1 MNIERLGPIAVVDRY
16 DVVICGGGPSGIP
29 AALAAARSGAR
40 VLLLESTGQLGGVGT
55 SAGVTSL
62 LGGRT
67 REDGRPCVGGI
78 FREISDEL
86 IARGGGVDPA
96 AIPNEMYQPFG
107 WAAGDLA
114 VGFYFEPH
122 SMVCLLDEKMIEAG
136 VDVLFFTSFVDV
148 VVRDRRVSHVV
159 FFNKGGLQAVE
170 TKAVVDAT
178 GDADVAARSGCEC
191 IKGRESDGLMTPATL
206 MFRVD
211 RVDQAK
217 LEAYIREHASIRL
230 KEIIRDLREKG
241 EWPFDFDIFISQ
253 QATEAGTF
261 MINTTRIC
269 GVDGTDGRSISK
281 GMMEGRSQVH
291 QLFAIMK
298 KHFPG
303 FAQSRIIEISPSL
316 GVRET
321 RRIRGDYCYTVDDV
335 MSGKEFPDNIGFSGY
350 GFDLPDPQKPS
361 HQPLQENEVRAPDL
375 IPIPYRIMVP
385 KPVENVICPGRA
397 VSVERDV
404 LGPLRVM
411 APCYAMGEAA
421 GMAAVMAGRSGG
433 SFADVDTDQLRAQLR
448 EAGAIVDAD
457 AVISTPA

>member
-1 MNIERLGPIAVVDRY
+1 MNIEKLGPIPIIEQY
-16 DVVICGGGPSGIP
+16 DVVVCGGGPSGIP
-29 AALAAARSGAR
+29 AALSAARYGAR

-67 REDGRPCVGGI
+67 RRGGCPCIGGI
-78 FREISDEL
+78 FREITDDL
-86 IARGGGVDPA
+86 IAQGGGLDPSS
-96 AIPNEMYQPFG
+96 IPNQMYQPYG
-107 WAAGDLA
+107 WASGDLA
-114 VGFYFEPH
+114 VGFYFEAR

-148 VVRDRRVSHVV
+148 VVETQRVSHVV
-159 FFNKGGLQAVE
+159 FFNKGGLQAV
-170 TKAVVDAT
+170 KATTVVDAT
-178 GDADVAARSGCEC
+178 GDADVAARSDCDF

-206 MFRVD
+206 VFRVD
-211 RVDQAK
+211 RVKQAR
-217 LEAYIREHASIRL
+217 LENYMREHASIRL
-230 KEIIRDLREKG
+230 KEMIHDLRERG
-241 EWPFDFDIFISQ
+241 QWPFDFDIFISQ
-253 QATEAGTF
+253 QGMEPGTF

-269 GVDGTDGRSISK
+269 GVDGTDGRSISR
-281 GMMEGRSQVH
+281 GIMEGRSQVNR
-291 QLFAIMK
+291 LFAIMK

-303 FAQSRIIEISPSL
+303 FEGSRIIEISPSL

-321 RRIRGDYCYTVDDV
+321 RRIRGDYYYTVGDV
-335 MSGKEFPDNIGFSGY
+335 MAQREFPDTIGFSGY
-350 GFDLPDPQKPS
+350 SFDLPDPQKPS
-361 HQPLQENEVRAPDL
+361 HQPLHEDKVRAPYL

-421 GMAAVMAGRSGG
+421 GIAAVMSVGSGG
-433 SFADVDTDQLRAQLR
+433 SFGSVNINQLRAQLR
-448 EAGAIVDAD
+448 DGGAIVDTG
-457 AVISTPA
+457 AVVET